1 MTQAL
6 PATQPSSNRQ
16 ASLIKH
22 LLQETMRKTLFISLL
37 IATISAG
44 AQEISYSEYME
55 RVFNN
60 NIALAARKMDIDIA
74 DAGVTGSKI
83 YSDPNIGLT
92 YSNNELWNDGI
103 GQTIE
108 LELGKSFTFGVRR
121 SRMDL
126 ADSERKQAVALL
138 EEYMR
143 HFRADATIA
152 YLEHLRATML
162 LDEATQIHNDLSE
175 VATNDSLR
183 YVRGDIA
190 QSDWLESR
198 MAQGVARNAMLEAE
212 ANRNNTAIKMG
223 YYMGNLENAA
233 ELRGAGTLEISEQA
247 APLEHYASLAIEHR
261 ADLAVALSKA
271 DLATARQKFNNA
283 LRRPEL
289 DVKLG
294 AAYNI
299 AAPDFTTVKAGV
311 SVPLKFSNLNK
322 GARLQDEILVK
333 QANMEIEEARLLVEA
348 EVMQAYN
355 NFRYATK
362 QSETFSGDMLNDMK
376 EVVNS
381 KQRAYELGEIPFLE
395 YLIVKRNE
403 GEMRQQYISALFS
416 KAAAWVELQR
426 SIGIELKFRTVE

>member
-1 MTQAL
+1 M
-6 PATQPSSNRQ
+6 
-16 ASLIKH
+16 K
-22 LLQETMRKTLFISLL
+22 KSLL
-37 IATISAG
+37 LLTLILAGTTAG
-44 AQEISYSEYME
+44 AQDISYGEYME
-55 RVFNN
+55 RVLEN
-60 NIALAARKMDIDIA
+60 NIALTAKRMNIEIA
-74 DAGVTGSKI
+74 DAGVTGSKV
-83 YSDPNIGLT
+83 YNDPNIGLT
-92 YSNNELWNDGI
+92 YSNNELWNNGI

-143 HFRADATIA
+143 HFRADATIT
-152 YLEHLRATML
+152 YLEHLRAAML
-162 LDEATQIHNDLSE
+162 LDEAIQIHNDLSE

-212 ANRNNTAIKMG
+212 ANLNNTAIKMG
-223 YYMGNLENAA
+223 YYMGSLENAA
-233 ELRGAGTLEISEQA
+233 ELRGSGTLEISEQA
-247 APLEHYASLAIEHR
+247 ASLEHYTGQAIEHR

-271 DLATARQKFNNA
+271 DLATAKQKFNNA

-294 AAYNI
+294 ASYNI

-333 QANMEIEEARLLVEA
+333 QANLEIEEARLLVEA

-355 NFRYATK
+355 NFRYATR

-376 EVVNS
+376 EVVNG

-395 YLIVKRNE
+395 FLIVKRNE
-403 GEMRQQYISALFS
+403 GEMRQQYINALFS
-416 KAAAWVELQR
+416 KAVAWVELQR
-426 SIGIELKFRTVE
+426 AVGFSMEYGTKLQRNNKQ